1 LKNAIAKL
9 LLLLVVGVNT
19 WADDE
24 PRKGYFQLSYT
35 PIELLGED
43 GAKAIA
49 SVFDSDAELTW
60 QLSVPKTY
68 DPTKPA
74 GAMVFVGFAEW
85 GGGKRTWTPVLEE
98 QNLIWIGLIGGG
110 DKKPLNERMLKA
122 ILAQAVLAKDYNI
135 NSERY
140 YLFGYSGGAHV
151 AAILA
156 TTKPE
161 TFKGA
166 LYYGDALPWGRKLP
180 SKIDLVKQ
188 NSFMFMAG
196 SRDNDVRK
204 MKAVADAYTRA
215 GITNT
220 HYELIANVGREMPT
234 ASYFRAAIQHLDSAS
249 SVEGEKE

>member
-1 LKNAIAKL
+1 ML
-9 LLLLVVGVNT
+9 LLMIVGGNT
-19 WADDE
+19 WADDG
-24 PRKGYFQLSYT
+24 PRRGYFQLSYT
-35 PIELLGED
+35 PPELLGEE

-49 SVFDSDAELTW
+49 TVFDPDDKLTW

-68 DPTKPA
+68 DPKKPA
-74 GAMVFVGFAEW
+74 GVMVFIGFSER

-161 TFKGA
+161 IFKGA
-166 LYYGDALPWGRKLP
+166 LYYGDALLWGRKLP
-180 SKIDLVKQ
+180 PKIDLVKQ
-188 NSFMFMAG
+188 NSFIFMAG
-196 SRDNDVRK
+196 SRDNDAKK
-204 MKAVADAYTRA
+204 MKEVSDAYTRA

-234 ASYFRAAIQHLDSAS
+234 ASYFRAAIKHLDSAS
-249 SVEGEKE
+249 SIEGEKE